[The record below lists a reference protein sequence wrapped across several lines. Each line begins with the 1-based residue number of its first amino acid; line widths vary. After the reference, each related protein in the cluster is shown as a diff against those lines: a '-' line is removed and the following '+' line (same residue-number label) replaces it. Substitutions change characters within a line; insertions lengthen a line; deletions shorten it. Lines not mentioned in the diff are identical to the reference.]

1 MLKNKA
7 LDMQKIVMRS
17 VILGVTLAMISTL
30 ISLLF
35 VGESQ
40 TVECIRTH
48 NKIIL
53 YTKYIENALT
63 I

>member
-1 MLKNKA
+1 
-7 LDMQKIVMRS
+7 MQKIVMRS

-40 TVECIRTH
+40 TVEFIRTH